1 MTDQTETDNLGNVV
15 SIEKPRIDRLEQHVT
30 KLQEQVAEVAV
41 LLVELTQHY
50 ATFVNEIKQ
59 RQKIEEMLDKEIDK
73 ILEEYYNTHKQD

>member
-30 KLQEQVAEVAV
+30 KLQEQVAEVTV
-41 LLVELTQHY
+41 LLAELTQHY